1 MLPILQLG
9 PLSIQTP
16 GLLLLLGLWL
26 GLMISERTA
35 RKLGNDPAV
44 LYNLAFLMIIVGAL
58 GARLA
63 YVLRYPDAFAG
74 SWLSVFTFSP
84 TMLDTPTGLLIA
96 VLAGLIFLQRKQL
109 PFWHTL
115 DILTGAFATLAVAI
129 GLAHLASGDAFG
141 APANLP
147 WSISLWGEQR
157 HPSQIYETLLAVT
170 IFVLLRPWTSPS
182 GPAGNRFLTFC
193 ALTAGS
199 VIFLDAFRGDS
210 ILIAGRFHQNQ
221 VIGTLVLAASL
232 FLRRRL
238 AAPPAAPA
246 AADSVGEDIQ

>member
-26 GLMISERTA
+26 GLMLSERAA
-35 RKLGNDPAV
+35 RKAGDDPAV
-44 LYNLAFLMIIVGAL
+44 LYNLAFLMIITGAL

-84 TMLDTPTGLLIA
+84 TMLDAPSGLLVA
-96 VLAGLIFLQRKQL
+96 ALGGLIFLQRKHMPL
-109 PFWHTL
+109 WHTL
-115 DILTGAFATLAVAI
+115 DILTGAFAVLAVTI

-141 APANLP
+141 APADLP
-147 WSISLWGEQR
+147 WSIALWGELR
-157 HPSQIYETLLAVT
+157 HPSQVYETLAAAA
-170 IFVLLRPWTSPS
+170 IFFALRPWTAPS
-182 GPAGNRFLTFC
+182 GPAGNRFLAFC
-193 ALTAGS
+193 AFTAGA

-210 ILIAGRFHQNQ
+210 VRIAGRFHQNQ
-221 VIGTLVLAASL
+221 VIGLLVLTVSL
-232 FLRRRL
+232 FMRQRIATRQPM
-238 AAPPAAPA
+238 AAGP
-246 AADSVGEDIQ
+246 VVEDLP